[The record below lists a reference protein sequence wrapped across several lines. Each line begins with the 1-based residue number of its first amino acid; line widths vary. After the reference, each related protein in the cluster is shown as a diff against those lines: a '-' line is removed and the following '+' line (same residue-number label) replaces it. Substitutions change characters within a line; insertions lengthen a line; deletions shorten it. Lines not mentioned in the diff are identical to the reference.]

1 MNQNS
6 GGNNMIFNHAFD
18 NNKEIGPEEELRI
31 FVETLHSGDSG
42 FVVPLK
48 KAPGENMLPFL
59 PSPIHNIQDLMQ
71 KIDKECNS
79 YITVNDVD
87 GTSAKSKKGWCYG
100 SRKKDNITHL
110 NALFIDVDIKSCHT
124 KNSSMNADECDRHI
138 QDFENTLAKKIENM
152 EFPDNVIT
160 MIVHTGR
167 GVQLYLC
174 YDKRV
179 CCAKS
184 LLGDYKTIQKCHEA
198 AGAHLIKKMSSW
210 FDSDVFQ
217 FDAVNNVDRVC
228 RLPGTLNNSAGRFCH
243 IAYLDAD
250 AKNSQES
257 LFDLIG
263 FEKETYTGEPLKKEK
278 GKDKKEKSSKK
289 TTQKVLPISKEK
301 TKPKKNIPP
310 QLLLAPDELPRC
322 NAKYRNNALSE
333 IKAIERIAA
342 SRIMTKGSKRNMFCF
357 IYYNLQRIFHYED
370 ETLKLTQELNASFEQ
385 PLSEEGFQR
394 TITGINLHAQL
405 GSFFTLSK
413 GIYVF
418 RRETIAKLLEFS
430 EEEIQMTNYFGN
442 RDMLLQREENKKTK
456 AAKKAAA
463 IELRK
468 QHYSKK
474 HIAQAVGLSEKT
486 LQNLFRTEGLGGC
499 LAKKGGKN
507 GNNTK
512 NKEKKNKKKEGEE
525 RGFSDLEH
533 SQEEISFLQESLRSG
548 KNVQLLGGA
557 GTGKTYQIRQYI
569 DYVGIDKVLIL
580 APTSLAA
587 SNFDTGKTI
596 HKGLNIQVGPLYPG
610 ASIWNEESYVDEL
623 YNKDVIVIDEIGAV
637 RFDLF
642 AFIIAKLKYF
652 EKEYKKKF
660 QLIVMGDFKQLRPV
674 IKEEERALL
683 KEKWGQEWFGTTGFA
698 NETNA
703 WNDCNFVEHEL
714 TYIYRQEDREF
725 CKAINFA
732 RNEQIPECI
741 DYFAKFRNDSE
752 YYNNDGIHLCAT
764 NREKN
769 DINTRI
775 VNNFI
780 SNNPN
785 KVHSFYA
792 EYDLDKGID
801 FCYERFPVNQE
812 LIVYPGMY
820 VSTVV
825 STKDYSKDTIGIVG
839 KINKKSL
846 WIKPLNKE
854 ESVKIKYEN
863 IYSVHGKS
871 IKQLPIVPSY
881 AITVHK
887 SQGQSFNGK
896 VYIHVENF
904 FEKYQLYVALS
915 RVTKSENLTIIG
927 ELTKKCFG

>member
-1 MNQNS
+1 
-6 GGNNMIFNHAFD
+6 MIFNHTFD
-18 NNKEIGPEEELRI
+18 EKKEIGPEEELRM
-31 FVETLHSGDSG
+31 FLETLHSGDSG
-42 FVVPLK
+42 YVVPLT

-59 PSPIHNIQDLMQ
+59 PSPIHDIKDLMQ
-71 KIDKECNS
+71 KIDKKCNS

-87 GTSAKSKKGWCYG
+87 GTSAKSKKGWSYG
-100 SRKKDNITHL
+100 LRKKDNITHL

-124 KNSSMNADECDRHI
+124 KNSSMNAEECDRFI
-138 QDFENTLAKKIENM
+138 LDFENTLAKKIENK

-160 MIVHTGR
+160 MIIHTGR
-167 GVQLYLC
+167 GLQLYLC
-174 YDKRV
+174 YNKPV

-184 LLGDYKTIQKCHEA
+184 LRSDYKTIQKYHEA
-198 AGAHLIKKMSSW
+198 AGAHLIKQMSSW

-228 RLPGTLNNSAGRFCH
+228 RLPGTINNSAGRLCH

-257 LFDLIG
+257 LFDLID
-263 FEKETYTGEPLKKEK
+263 FEKEAYTGEPLKKEK
-278 GKDKKEKSSKK
+278 GKDKKEKSSEK
-289 TTQKVLPISKEK
+289 TTQKVLPISKKK
-301 TKPKKNIPP
+301 TKPEKNIPP

-322 NAKYRNNALSE
+322 NAKFRNNARSE
-333 IKAIERIAA
+333 ILAIEKIAA
-342 SRIMTKGSKRNMFCF
+342 SRRMVKGTQRNWFCF
-357 IYYNLQRIFHYED
+357 IRYNLERIFH
-370 ETLKLTQELNASFEQ
+370 NANEALRITKEFNDSFEQ
-385 PLSEEGFQR
+385 PLSEEGLQR
-394 TITGINLHAQL
+394 TISGVDEHIQPQ
-405 GSFFTLSK
+405 SFSHFSN
-413 GIYVF
+413 GIYYF
-418 RRETIAKLLEFS
+418 KRETIAKKLNFT
-430 EEEIQMTNYFGN
+430 EEEIRMTNYFGN
-442 RDMLLQREENKKTK
+442 RDMLLQREENKKIK

-474 HIAQAVGLSEKT
+474 YISQVVGLSEKT
-486 LQNLFRTEGLGGC
+486 LQNLFREEGLGGC

-507 GNNTK
+507 GNNTN
-512 NKEKKNKKKEGEE
+512 NKEKKNKKKEGDE

-741 DYFAKFRNDSE
+741 DYFANFRNDKE
-752 YYNNDGIHLCAT
+752 YYNPNGIHLCAT

-769 DINTRI
+769 DINKRI
-775 VNNFI
+775 VNYYI
-780 SNNPN
+780 SNNPGN
-785 KVHSFYA
+785 VHSFYA
-792 EYDLDKGID
+792 EYETKEEID
-801 FCYERFPVNQE
+801 FCYEKFPVNEE
-812 LIVYPGMY
+812 LKVYPGMY
-820 VSTVV
+820 VQTVV
-825 STKDYSKDTIGIVG
+825 STKDYSKDTIGIVV
-839 KINKKSL
+839 KINKKSI
-846 WIKPLNKE
+846 WIQPLNKE
-854 ESVKIKYEN
+854 KPVKVKYEN
-863 IYSVHGKS
+863 IYSEHGKS

-896 VYIHVENF
+896 VYIHVEEF